1 MTEEIIEDKIE
12 DIDSDAEDTES
23 IEETLEG
30 NQPDIL
36 DDSDEE
42 GLSEDELDEIADV
55 AIDTLQNILSY
66 FNIGDITIDEY
77 EGDEGELILDI
88 TGDDLAILIGRH
100 GRTLDSLQYIVS
112 QITHRKINKRYPLVI
127 DVEGYRTRQ
136 REKLEAIAISSAN
149 RAVKQHR
156 NISLRPMTPYERR
169 IIHIALK
176 DDVRVETESE
186 GVGTNRHV
194 VIFVN

>member
-1 MTEEIIEDKIE
+1 MTEEIIEDEIE

-30 NQPDIL
+30 NQPNTL

-136 REKLEAIAISSAN
+136 REKLETIAISSAN